1 MKRSRVRPI
10 SGKRAALMVQR
21 RHFVKDLLG
30 MRPLCE
36 ARLEGCSTRATD
48 VHERLNRS
56 QGGKIV
62 GGGPEDYMALCRPC
76 HRFITDNPKVAYEQG
91 FSVHRW

>member
-1 MKRSRVRPI
+1 MKRSRLRPV

-21 RHFVKDLLG
+21 RHLVKEILER
-30 MRPLCE
+30 RPNCE
-36 ARLEGCSTRATD
+36 ARLEGCSGRSVD

-62 GGGPEDYMALCRPC
+62 GGEPADYMALCRSC
-76 HRFITDNPKVAYEQG
+76 HRFITDHPKIAYELG
-91 FSVHRW
+91 YSIHRW